1 MLHYL
6 LKNRQGQ
13 FLLVGIVLLL
23 SGFGLLSMG
32 HPFNR
37 YLFVVR
43 A

>member
-1 MLHYL
+1 MLQYL

-37 YLFVVR
+37 YPFVVR